1 MPATPP
7 TRVGVKLT
15 YHSPYRGGTKAW
27 SQLWHFTGPD
37 WASSAQFDT
46 LVDALVAQLQGLIPS
61 DTSIVEA
68 IAYNAGSF
76 VPVFTYVHTWT
87 GTSTA
92 TSANRGALEDS
103 ALVKFTTTQR
113 SVKNHPIYLFKWF
126 HAVYNGGSGAWE
138 TLLAGLK
145 TNINSNMNTVLAG
158 LSDGTNTRQY
168 CGPFGAVAQTRV
180 TEDYIH
186 TREFPT

>member
-1 MPATPP
+1 MATAP
-7 TRVGVKLT
+7 TRVGVKLIF
-15 YHSPYRGGTKAW
+15 HSPYRGGTKAW
-27 SQLWHFTGPD
+27 SQLWHFTGAD
-37 WASSAQFDT
+37 WSGQSQFNT

-68 IAYNAGSF
+68 IGYNAGSS
-76 VPVFTYVHTWT
+76 VPVFTYTHTWT
-87 GTSTA
+87 GTSSA
-92 TSANRGALEDS
+92 TSSARGALEDC

-113 SVKNHPIYLFKWF
+113 SKKNHPIYLFKWF
-126 HAVYNGGSGAWE
+126 HAVYNAGAGSNE

-145 TNINSNMNTVLAG
+145 TNINANMNTILAG

-168 CGPFGAVAQTRV
+168 CGPFGAVAQSRI

-186 TREFPT
+186 CREFPT